1 MENSEEEEERKSIR
15 TLNCRIWLCKFFN
28 QIGEILRR
36 KMSFEIWREGVWDRE
51 REWVIGQRERERETE
66 TEKNYIYQDKKR
78 CTTCDCTNYK

>member
-51 REWVIGQRERERETE
+51 RVGDGRERERETDRNR
-66 TEKNYIYQDKKR
+66 EKLHLAR
-78 CTTCDCTNYK
+78 